1 MAIHHHPFDD
11 LQLVRIERNADD
23 CLFHWNLVIKAAS
36 EEWARNFA
44 LSIQK
49 QSRRRGWEPS
59 PKQLTLMRSMVSA
72 LFTDGDDDM
81 SLIE

>member
-36 EEWARNFA
+36 EECRKSLQAIGFDPA
-44 LSIQK
+44 Q
-49 QSRRRGWEPS
+49 
-59 PKQLTLMRSMVSA
+59 SA
-72 LFTDGDDDM
+72 LVV
-81 SLIE
+81 E